1 MGGRVP
7 TLTFFGDRRATIV
20 PLAALKLWH
29 AECPSP
35 PFRERSQAPLGPVP
49 GSLQARRRTTSPL
62 TRSRPRAMPWRGYP
76 RQTDRWHL
84 AGAELWG
91 GLGPSQYPYRVFC
104 SLAWRQSDRPRRLE
118 RLHFHV
124 LNLLQSPTVVA
135 HPPGAVVAI
144 SANPGA
150 RAGCGARICS
160 GTWPGY
166 PLDIDTVDD
175 LALLTACPKRRSP
188 FRTVVARVLTE
199 LGGSQ
204 ALPANYPTT
213 ELN

>member
-7 TLTFFGDRRATIV
+7 TLTFFGDRRATSGANV
-20 PLAALKLWH
+20 EAKL
-29 AECPSP
+29 PSG
-35 PFRERSQAPLGPVP
+35 RY
-49 GSLQARRRTTSPL
+49 QARYKHAVATHIAPDTFTTKGPGVAICGRRTGGTWPA
-62 TRSRPRAMPWRGYP
+62 RSYG
-76 RQTDRWHL
+76 
-84 AGAELWG
+84 AGS
-91 GLGPSQYPYRVFC
+91 GPSQYPYRVFC

-160 GTWPGY
+160 GTWPAY

-204 ALPANYPTT
+204 ALPAN
-213 ELN
+213 